1 MLSYTREALVE
12 RLLQVPALISL
23 YQGQDAAFL
32 PTTLQWMSE
41 TEALLKQLRSPLASL
56 CASERGRL
64 LAAIE
69 GFRDAELVTREGS
82 PRKAARAMGALCL
95 GRVEASLRERV
106 GELDAR
112 LGVAAEK
119 MAQLL
124 ALGST
129 KSPLPLPPTEPASE
143 WLAQVWQHLAGVA
156 ETRQLHA
163 YLSSLLSADDRQYL
177 LAQATEHL
185 LAALPTP

>member
-1 MLSYTREALVE
+1 MLAYTREALVE

-41 TEALLKQLRSPLASL
+41 TEALLKQLRSPLTAL
-56 CASERGRL
+56 CASERGRV
-64 LAAIE
+64 LAAID
-69 GFRDAELVTREGS
+69 GFRDAELATREGS

-95 GRVEASLRERV
+95 GRVEASLRQRV
-106 GELDAR
+106 AELDAQ
-112 LGVAAEK
+112 LSTASEK

-129 KSPLPLPPTEPASE
+129 KSPLPLPPTEPHAQ
-143 WLAQVWQHLAGVA
+143 WLTQVWLHLGGVA
-156 ETRQLHA
+156 ETRHLHA
-163 YLSSLLSADDRQYL
+163 YLSSLLSADDRQHVL
-177 LAQATEHL
+177 GQAIDHL
-185 LAALPTP
+185 LAALPAP